1 MKYVR
6 FGRTELQVSEV
17 GFGGIP
23 ITRLD
28 VPGAVEVV
36 KHCLD
41 LGINFIDTAHGY
53 ADSEVKIGEAINGFP
68 REKLVIATKAPAKDY
83 DGYWKQLET
92 SLERMGLDYIDIHQH
107 HGVSSPEAVEEVL
120 GKNGAYKGMVEAVAQ
135 GLVKHPG
142 FSSHSLPIAGKLM
155 RMGHWE
161 SVQIPFNFVDSAAAE
176 EIIPLAR
183 ELDMGFICM
192 KPFGGGLLE
201 DASLCFRY
209 LMTFDGIV
217 PDPGI
222 EKAAEIDEIVALY
235 EDRRELSAE
244 EEARIE
250 DLRKELGTS
259 WCHRCEYCQPCPQG
273 IKISSILSAKSA
285 TKRMPMSRAK
295 SMLSDRM
302 KDAENCVECR
312 ECVERCPYDL
322 DIPELLKQRRASW
335 DQYVETGVWA

>member
-1 MKYVR
+1 MRYVR
-6 FGRTELQVSEV
+6 FGKTELQVSEV

-28 VPGAVEVV
+28 VSGAVDVV
-36 KHCLD
+36 RHCLD

-53 ADSEVKIGEAINGFP
+53 ADSEAKIGEAIKGYP

-107 HGVSSPEAVEEVL
+107 HGVSSPEAMEEVL
-120 GKNGAYKGMVEAVAQ
+120 GPKGAYKGMVEAVEQ
-135 GLVKHPG
+135 GIVKHPG
-142 FSSHSLPIAGKLM
+142 FSSHSLPIAEKLM
-155 RMGHWE
+155 KMGNWE
-161 SVQIPFNFVDSAAAE
+161 VTQIPFNFVDNAAAE
-176 EIIPLAR
+176 VIVPLAK

-201 DASLCFRY
+201 EAALCFRF
-209 LMTFDGIV
+209 LMKFDSIV

-222 EKAAEIDEIVALY
+222 ETIGEIDEIVALY
-235 EDRRELSAE
+235 EDRRDLNAE
-244 EEARIE
+244 EEAKIE
-250 DLRKELGTS
+250 GLREELGTS

-273 IKISSILSAKSA
+273 IKISSVLSAKSA
-285 TKRMPMSRAK
+285 TKRMTMERAK
-295 SMLSDRM
+295 SMLTGRM
-302 KDAENCVECR
+302 KDAEECTECR
-312 ECVERCPYDL
+312 ECVDRCPYDL
-322 DIPELLKQRRASW
+322 EIPELLKQRRASW